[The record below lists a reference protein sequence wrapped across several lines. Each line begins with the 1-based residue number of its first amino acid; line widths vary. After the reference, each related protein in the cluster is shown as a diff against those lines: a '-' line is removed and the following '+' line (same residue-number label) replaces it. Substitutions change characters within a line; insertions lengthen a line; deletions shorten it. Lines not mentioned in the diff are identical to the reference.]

1 MGSIEQAVRILLA
14 EKADLDVPVGQ
25 IGIDDNLLNY
35 GLHSVLYVQLVVA
48 IEVHF
53 GIEFDDLD
61 LDIHA
66 HPTIGSL
73 VAYIQRQ
80 QSRAQEHSQELQ

>member
-1 MGSIEQAVRILLA
+1 MGSIEQTVRVLLA
-14 EKADLDVPVGQ
+14 EKAELDVPVEQ
-25 IGIDDNLLNY
+25 IGIDDNLLDY
-35 GLHSVLYVQLVVA
+35 GIHSILYVQLVVA
-48 IEVHF
+48 IEAHF

-73 VAYIQRQ
+73 VAYIQQ
-80 QSRAQEHSQELQ
+80 QPRAQELQ